1 MQTIEDYLNTN
12 SISRSTLFLKLK
24 SGEILS
30 TKINGTRYI
39 LDLTES
45 EPGLK
50 IHNASAVKEVIKSKR
65 SEWDTLILQAKQ
77 TGDKSHRVHLIE
89 EITADL
95 ERFKK
100 HGFKITGYDKRSI
113 YRKISTIAAGGKLQ
127 RKTRDE
133 QKPYRNEILQKDSN
147 VQLLL
152 NASSD
157 IYLNLPTYKLRSR
170 LKSNLK
176 LVVDRIIDFAKRCR
190 ENEDY
195 WEYAVLADIPP
206 STMRRTLYKE
216 FSERAF
222 NELHEYKNHF
232 GRWKNRKVH
241 VAGAFTD
248 DQEFMDYIIGD
259 DHKGDIDK
267 VLVWNP
273 LQNKYETKAVK
284 AWAWMEGLTQK
295 VLGYTFTTGELNAE
309 DLVKSL
315 IPVFKIFGKPKKYVL
330 LDNGIGH
337 STRFEKFLADAE
349 VPWHFAKP
357 HDPTGKSPVERMFKY
372 WKEEF
377 DVFFPNY
384 VGSNHPV
391 EGKHPTASLSAPK
404 ATVTF
409 EQYIKQ
415 FENYAYGFYETR
427 PRKRVIK
434 NKAIKASIRELF
446 DSYYKYH
453 EKLEVDIRKLR
464 YGWQHKVIKT
474 FDNKVILYKNG
485 VNFTY
490 LPADALSLVLNDRKY
505 IICYDPTDMSEIDM
519 YNISP
524 IADKH
529 TGEYWDRNQ
538 LVATLYNM
546 NAMPPAEKM
555 ALAAKL
561 NKQRDKKVKE
571 LARVMVDSELLNS
584 DVIINSTVKET
595 GKLVNERKQLE
606 REAVVSVKTALP
618 VEKISDMVTRKLSK
632 VLEKPNDE
640 VMLVNTGLTEEDWNE
655 LN

>member
-1 MQTIEDYLNTN
+1 MYSIDEYLNSH
-12 SISRSTLFLKLK
+12 SISRRTLFMKLK

-30 TKINGTRYI
+30 AKINGNRYI
-39 LDLTES
+39 LDAEES
-45 EPGLK
+45 NPKINFK
-50 IHNASAVKEVIKSKR
+50 IHDKDAREKVIEAKKT
-65 SEWDTLILQAKQ
+65 EWNTLILEARQ
-77 TGDKSHRVHLIE
+77 TNDKTKKVQLINDIVE
-89 EITADL
+89 DVEH
-95 ERFKK
+95 FKE
-100 HGFKITGYDKRSI
+100 HGYKITGYDKRSI
-113 YRKISTIAAGGKLQ
+113 YRKISTGKLQ

-133 QKPYRNEILQKDSN
+133 QKPYRNETLQKDSN

-152 NASSD
+152 NAASD
-157 IYLNLPTYKLRSR
+157 IYLNIPTYKLRSR

-176 LVVDRIIDFAKRCR
+176 LVVDRVIDFAIRCR

-206 STMRRTLYKE
+206 TTMRRTLYKE
-216 FSERAF
+216 FSERAMQ
-222 NELHEYKNHF
+222 ELHEYQLHF
-232 GRWKNRKVH
+232 NRWKNRKVR
-241 VAGAFTD
+241 VTGAFTD

-273 LQNKYETKAVK
+273 LQNKFETKAVK

-309 DLVKSL
+309 DLIKSL
-315 IPVFKIFGKPKKYVL
+315 IPVFKIYGKPKKYVL
-330 LDNGIGH
+330 IDNGIGH
-337 STRFEKFLADAE
+337 SVRFKQFLANAE

-404 ATVTF
+404 TTVTF
-409 EQYIKQ
+409 EQYVKQ

-434 NKAIKASIRELF
+434 NKAIKASIRELY

-453 EKLEVDIRKLR
+453 EKIDIDIRKLR
-464 YGWQHKVIKT
+464 YAWQHKVVKT
-474 FDNKVILYKNG
+474 FDNKVIFYKNG

-519 YNISP
+519 YNINP
-524 IADKH
+524 ITDKN

-538 LVATLYNM
+538 LVATLQNM
-546 NAMPPAEKM
+546 NAMPSNEKM
-555 ALAAKL
+555 ALAARL
-561 NKQRDKKVKE
+561 EKQREKKVKE
-571 LARVMVDSELLNS
+571 LSRIMVDSEMLSS

-595 GKLVNERKQLE
+595 GKLVDQRKQLE
-606 REAVVSVKTALP
+606 REAVVSIKTALP
-618 VEKISDMVTRKLSK
+618 VERISELVTKRIVKQKDNKESEP
-632 VLEKPNDE
+632 VTISN
-640 VMLVNTGLTEEDWNE
+640 LTEDDWDE
-655 LN
+655 LNN